1 MAGERRWLS
10 LVIAAGISTIH
21 ELKVATNMT
30 QIAFKLFSLAAA
42 AAAAAR
48 QLPLQST
55 NQMAD
60 HLTDLR
66 QECH

>member
-42 AAAAAR
+42 AAAR

>member
-42 AAAAAR
+42 AGAR